1 MVEYERFRRKK
12 IEEGGRMNEDID
24 RMTAILSHPGDGGQ
38 PFSAPLFSEN
48 VERG

>member
-1 MVEYERFRRKK
+1 MVEYERFGRKK
-12 IEEGGRMNEDID
+12 MEEGGREDERRY